1 MILQRFS
8 GTAVL
13 IGHLVGMLA
22 EDSFVIGFTI
32 GYAHAIKLAT
42 MQSGCVLFD
51 LAAMQVIT
59 KRLSMYVAPEVF
71 SALVRFLK

>member
-8 GTAVL
+8 STAVL
-13 IGHLVGMLA
+13 IGCLVGMLE
-22 EDSFVIGFTI
+22 EDSLVIGIAI

-42 MQSGCVLFD
+42 MQSGCVLFYI
-51 LAAMQVIT
+51 AAMQVIT
-59 KRLSMYVAPEVF
+59 KRLSMYVTPKVF

>member
-32 GYAHAIKLAT
+32 GYAYAIKLAT
-42 MQSGCVLFD
+42 MHSECVSFYRT
-51 LAAMQVIT
+51 AMQVII
-59 KRLSMYVAPEVF
+59 KRLSMYVTSKVF